1 VPPLRLRAIAGWRR
15 GQEFVFSGPRVRIG
29 RSRDNDFILPERET
43 PASSGHHAEAVLDSS
58 GAWWIIDLGSSNGTR
73 VNDLVVQRHDLHS
86 GDRITFG
93 DEQFAVRLGG
103 RSRAAIGVFMGLTA
117 VVAGLAVAVM
127 VEQGRASSSFEAVAA
142 SAARSVFMLAV
153 DENGTR
159 SLVGTAFA
167 VDTSGTLA
175 TNAHIAAALQRRLA
189 PDGRAGSARVIA
201 VQSDTSNARL
211 VTATSIHPGWQGS
224 ILADV
229 ALLRLQ
235 AGEPLAPLALA
246 DAART
251 ANLRRGTP
259 LATLG
264 FPAVSTDPLYPRGRL
279 SVDVVGDVRDDYIQ
293 AGLGITPGMS
303 GSPVFDQTGAVVAI
317 VAGGDFVGTSDGA
330 RPSGSAANW
339 AISVRLLR
347 ELLASTRRVSGER
360 TP

>member
-1 VPPLRLRAIAGWRR
+1 VPLLRLRAIAGWRR
-15 GQEFVFSGPRVRIG
+15 GQELVFSGPRVRIG
-29 RSRDNDFILPERET
+29 RSRDNDVILPERET
-43 PASSGHHAEAVLDSS
+43 PVSSGHHAEALLDSS
-58 GAWWIIDLGSSNGTR
+58 GGWWIIDLNSSNGTR
-73 VNDLVVQRHDLHS
+73 VNDIVVQRHGLQS

-103 RSRAAIGVFMGLTA
+103 QSRVAIAVFVALSA
-117 VVAGLAVAVM
+117 VVVGLAVAVM

-142 SAARSVFMLAV
+142 SAARSVFMVAL
-153 DENGTR
+153 DENGAR
-159 SLVGTAFA
+159 SIVGTAFA
-167 VDTSGTLA
+167 VEAGGTLA
-175 TNAHIAAALQRRLA
+175 TNAHIAAVLQPRLA
-189 PDGRAGSARVIA
+189 INGGSARVIA
-201 VQSDTSNARL
+201 VQSDTSDARL
-211 VTATSIHPGWQGS
+211 VTATSIHPSWQGS
-224 ILADV
+224 IRADV

-246 DAART
+246 DSRIT

-303 GSPVFDQTGAVVAI
+303 GSPVFDHTGTVVAI
-317 VAGGDFVGTSDGA
+317 VASGDFVGAPDGA

-339 AISVRLLR
+339 AINVRFLR

-360 TP
+360 KP

>member
-43 PASSGHHAEAVLDSS
+43 PVSSGHHAEALLDSS
-58 GAWWIIDLGSSNGTR
+58 GAWWIVDLNSSNGTR
-73 VNDLVVQRHDLHS
+73 VNDVFVQRHDLQS

-103 RSRAAIGVFMGLTA
+103 PSRAAVAVFMALTA
-117 VVAGLAVAVM
+117 VVVGLAVAVL
-127 VEQGRASSSFEAVAA
+127 VQQGRASSSFEAVAA
-142 SAARSVFMLAV
+142 SAAPSVFMVAV
-153 DENGTR
+153 DENGAR

-167 VDTSGTLA
+167 VDAGGTLA

-189 PDGRAGSARVIA
+189 IKGGLARVIA
-201 VQSDTSNARL
+201 VQSDTSDERL
-211 VTATSIHPGWQGS
+211 VTATSIHPSWQGS
-224 ILADV
+224 IRADV

-235 AGEPLAPLALA
+235 AGEPLAPLPLA
-246 DAART
+246 DART
-251 ANLRRGTP
+251 TATLRRGTP

-264 FPAVSTDPLYPRGRL
+264 FPAVSTDPQYPRGRL

-317 VAGGDFVGTSDGA
+317 VASGDFVGAPDGA

-339 AISVRLLR
+339 AIGVRFLK
-347 ELLASTRRVSGER
+347 ELLESTRRVSGER
-360 TP
+360 RP

>member
-1 VPPLRLRAIAGWRR
+1 MSPLRLRAIAGWRR

-43 PASSGHHAEAVLDSS
+43 PVSSGHHAEAVLDSS
-58 GAWWIIDLGSSNGTR
+58 GAWWIIDLNSSNGTR
-73 VNDLVVQRHDLHS
+73 VNDVVVQRHGLQS

-93 DEQFAVRLGG
+93 DEQFAVGLSG
-103 RSRAAIGVFMGLTA
+103 RSRVAIGVFIGLTA

-127 VEQGRASSSFEAVAA
+127 VEHGRASSSFEAVAA
-142 SAARSVFMLAV
+142 SAARSVFMVAV
-153 DENGTR
+153 DEDGAR

-167 VDTSGTLA
+167 VDAGGTLA

-189 PDGRAGSARVIA
+189 TSGHAGSARVIA
-201 VQSDTSNARL
+201 VQSDTSEARL
-211 VTATSIHPGWQGS
+211 VTAMSIHPSWQGS
-224 ILADV
+224 IRADV
-229 ALLRLQ
+229 ALLHLE
-235 AGEPLAPLALA
+235 AGEPLAPLPLA
-246 DAART
+246 DVGTT
-251 ANLRRGTP
+251 ASLRRGTP

-264 FPAVSTDPLYPRGRL
+264 FPAVSTDPRYPRGRL

-303 GSPVFDQTGAVVAI
+303 GSPVFDQTGTVVAI
-317 VAGGDFVGTSDGA
+317 VASGDFVGAPDGA

-347 ELLASTRRVSGER
+347 ELLASTRRASGER
-360 TP
+360 RP